1 MLVFVPFRITKV
13 RDSTQLTKT
22 VKIPCRN
29 NLATNSASI
38 LLQTAY
44 IKVSNFSTQKEAK
57 VCVLLDMESVSD

>member
-13 RDSTQLTKT
+13 IDSTQMTKT

-57 VCVLLDMESVSD
+57 V

>member
-13 RDSTQLTKT
+13 IDSTQMTKT
-22 VKIPCRN
+22 VKIPWRN